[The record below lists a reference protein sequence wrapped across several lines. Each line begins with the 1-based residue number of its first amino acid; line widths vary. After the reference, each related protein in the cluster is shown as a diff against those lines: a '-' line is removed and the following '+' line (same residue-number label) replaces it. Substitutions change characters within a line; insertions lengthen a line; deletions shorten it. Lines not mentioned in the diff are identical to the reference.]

1 MKSGKLVLLS
11 LVTILVLTGCGK
23 KELTCTMSQTQNGV
37 KMDSEVV
44 IKFDGKTVEDMN
56 MTMDVEIPE
65 SLQEQK
71 ELLKSSF
78 EAQTFK
84 VEESEKG
91 LKLTADAE
99 SKFFKD
105 LKLGESK
112 ASYDDTKEA
121 LEGQGFTCK

>member
-44 IKFDGKTVEDMN
+44 IEFDGKTVEDMN

-91 LKLTADAE
+91 FKLTADAE

-121 LEGQGFTCK
+121 LEAQGFTCK

>member
-44 IKFDGKTVEDMN
+44 IEFDGKTVEDMN

-91 LKLTADAE
+91 FKLTADAE

-121 LEGQGFTCK
+121 LEVQGFTCK